1 MNFVDYNNV
10 EICKR
15 LYEKYQLCI
24 QNKNLNNNIQ
34 CNIKLNKFFLNGC
47 QYLDE
52 YHGKQF
58 DYLKTKNK
66 I

>member
-52 YHGKQF
+52 YNNENLSI
-58 DYLKTKNK
+58 YTLKDLK
-66 I
+66 